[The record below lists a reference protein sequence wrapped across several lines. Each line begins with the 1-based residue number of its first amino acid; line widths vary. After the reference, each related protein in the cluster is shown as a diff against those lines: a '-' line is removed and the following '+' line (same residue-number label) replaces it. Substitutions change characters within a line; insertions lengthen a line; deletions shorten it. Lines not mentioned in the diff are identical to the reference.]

1 MTRLREVLAIERT
14 ETDGA
19 CSSTYLG
26 REDACCVLALGGVYS
41 AHAPGIE
48 PEHACILVELQMMV
62 LLGISP
68 EEETNGGPVGGLRER
83 VACHIEISGMGIGIV
98 HQVIT
103 AVGIGKSPQA
113 IPLLNGGFGSCEY
126 TSQTAI
132 ASGTREVPF
141 GNGIGFGVA
150 LGVVLA
156 EHIGTSISHGIVVVA
171 TGGKL
176 PTPFQELGMINVEM
190 IVNVVIEGC
199 CAFTIGMTGA
209 VVVIGEQSLASYLP

>member
-1 MTRLREVLAIERT
+1 
-14 ETDGA
+14 
-19 CSSTYLG
+19 
-26 REDACCVLALGGVYS
+26 
-41 AHAPGIE
+41 
-48 PEHACILVELQMMV
+48 MMI

-68 EEETNGGPVGGLRER
+68 EEETNGGPIGGLRER

-171 TGGKL
+171 TGGEL

-209 VVVIGEQSLASYLP
+209 VVVIGEQSLASYLPQVS